1 MELAAPTPSLKDD
14 EFLRHRQQ
22 SGLIARRIQDS
33 SDKRIPFSEFLNLA
47 LYEPNWGYYTS
58 NADVIGVN
66 GDYITAPEL
75 GDAFGKCLARKIADT
90 LSLIDEP
97 HTIFEFGAG
106 SGKLALQIL
115 KELKQ
120 FGINPLSY
128 SIVEISPVLQA
139 RQRRTL
145 SENSPAM
152 LDCVTWLDS
161 LPEQGLRGVIVANEV
176 LDALPFELLQVNNQE
191 ILQGYTIL
199 STNGF
204 VTEFQPEHRADFASS
219 LQSLTLPELVDGYV
233 SELHCQAEAWVRT
246 VSDQLEQGSI
256 IIIDYGYPEHEYYH
270 PERTTGTLAC
280 FRRHEVHFNPYINIG
295 YQDISTH
302 VNFTAIARVACTQGM
317 NLNGFTSLGAF
328 LLDAGLLEYGLDLSD
343 DATNKLK
350 SQVLTL
356 TNPTEMG
363 ERFKVM
369 ELTKNIHA
377 SQTGFRQ
384 LNQIHRLNA
393 K

>member
-1 MELAAPTPSLKDD
+1 MELAEPTPSLKDD
-14 EFLRHRQQ
+14 ASLRHHQQ

-33 SDKRIPFSEFLNLA
+33 IDKRIPFSEFLNLA

-58 NADVIGVN
+58 NAHAMGVN

-90 LSLIDEP
+90 LSVMDEP
-97 HTIFEFGAG
+97 HTIVEFGAG
-106 SGKLALQIL
+106 SGKLASQIL
-115 KELKQ
+115 NELKR
-120 FGINPLSY
+120 FGIDPLSY
-128 SIVEISPVLQA
+128 SIVEISTALQV

-145 SENSPAM
+145 NEISPAA
-152 LDCVTWLDS
+152 LECVNWLDS
-161 LPEQGLRGVIVANEV
+161 LPDQGLRGVIIANEV
-176 LDALPFELLQVNNQE
+176 LDALPFELLQVNNQN
-191 ILQGYTIL
+191 ILQGYTVL
-199 STNGF
+199 SANGLA
-204 VTEFQPEHRADFASS
+204 TEFQPEHRSDFTSS
-219 LQSLTLPELVDGYV
+219 LQCLRLPELADGYV
-233 SELHCQAEAWVRT
+233 SELHCQAEAWIRT
-246 VSDQLEQGSI
+246 VGDHLDQGSI
-256 IIIDYGYPEHEYYH
+256 IIVDYGYPEHEYYH

-295 YQDISTH
+295 HQDISTH
-302 VNFTAIARVACTQGM
+302 INFTAIARVARSQGM
-317 NLNGFTSLGAF
+317 NLNGFTTLGAF
-328 LLDAGLLEYGLDLSD
+328 LLDTGLLEGGLDLSD

-350 SQVLTL
+350 SQILTL

-384 LNQIHRLNA
+384 FNQIHRLNA
-393 K
+393 I